1 MKLRLDIVTPEGELF
16 TGEVDTVLI
25 PGAVGQMGILP
36 NHAPLVTTLAEG
48 ALVARWGDEE
58 RVFAIHG
65 GAAQVFPDHVI
76 VLADGAERA
85 EEIDVERAEAAR
97 RRAEELLGKEP
108 PPEERIALQ
117 NALRRSMTRLQ
128 LGRRR
133 PRRE

>member
-1 MKLRLDIVTPEGELF
+1 MKLQLDIVTPEGELF

-36 NHAPLVTTLAEG
+36 NHAPLITTLAEG
-48 ALVARWGDEE
+48 PLVARWGDEE

-65 GAAQVFPDHVI
+65 GAAQVFPDAVI
-76 VLADGAERA
+76 VLADTAERA